1 MTNRHQRRAAERAK
15 AACLSASEKAAQAR
29 IVAAQNE
36 CQRLGAMYQNCQQA
50 LQLLGQIPEVEK
62 KPDWTPEDG
71 DPNFFKNTGV
81 EDFLARLVESREAL
95 ILAHEEFYLALEA
108 LDPRQAPLIAA
119 PPPPRL
125 VQ

>member
-1 MTNRHQRRAAERAK
+1 MNRHQRRAAEKVK
-15 AACLSASEKAAQAR
+15 AARLSAGEKAAQAR
-29 IVAAQNE
+29 IQAAQTE

-62 KPDWTPEDG
+62 KPEWTEEDG
-71 DPNFFKNTGV
+71 DPNFFKNTGA
-81 EDFLARLVESREAL
+81 EDFLARLVETREGL

-108 LDPRQAPLIAA
+108 LDPRQAPLLAV
-119 PPPPRL
+119 PPRL